1 MIMNVN
7 IKQMI
12 MMIIIMMNNNDDL
25 KNYDNFND
33 VYSDK
38 NDTVVIKKKQ

>member
-1 MIMNVN
+1 
-7 IKQMI
+7 MI
-12 MMIIIMMNNNDDL
+12 MMTIIMMNNNDDL
-25 KNYDNFND
+25 KNYDNDNFND